1 MLKGFLH
8 GDPIQTDALTAAVP
22 TQPIEGF
29 PFAYTFENGCFRF
42 WFELAPEDIV
52 FGLGESPRGINKRGW
67 IYESYCTDDPF
78 HTETKRSL
86 YAAHNFIVVSGKK
99 SFGLFIDFP
108 ARIRWDLGY
117 TSADK
122 AEITVE
128 GEDFAVYLI
137 DGEQPREI
145 IRTFRAAIGKSY
157 LPPKWAFGYQQS
169 RWSYPNAETVDDVIR
184 GYDAAGIPLDC
195 VYLDIDYMDA
205 YKDFTVNTNAFPHFA
220 EYVQD
225 KRAQGIHL
233 IPIIDAG
240 VKKEVGYSVY
250 DEGTEKGYFCKKADG
265 SDFEAGVWP
274 GMCAFPDFL
283 NPEVRRWFGEQYQTL
298 LDMGIDGFWN
308 DMNEPALFYSAEGV
322 QNALDKAA
330 SLRGENLDLN
340 KFFQLK
346 DTFMGLSNAQ
356 ADYASIYH
364 TIDGE
369 QVNHQRVH
377 NLYGAGMTRAAG
389 EYFEKTA
396 GSGKILM
403 FSRASYIGAHRSA
416 GIWFGDNQSWW
427 SHILLNLKML
437 PAANMAGFLY
447 CGADLGGFGDNA
459 TRDLVLRFLALGVF
473 TPLMRNHSA
482 LGTRDQECYR
492 FEHTEDFR
500 DVIQVRYRLIP
511 YLYDTFVKAR
521 ENDDLIFRPL
531 LLDYPDDPIAR
542 ECETQLMLGEECM
555 IAPVYEQNVSGRAVY
570 LPEDMT
576 FVRLSGERVTA
587 EPLQKGLR
595 YVSVAL
601 NEVPLFIKKGKQ
613 IPLCRPAMRTRDLD
627 WEEVTYI
634 G

>member
-169 RWSYPNAETVDDVIR
+169 RWSYHNAEAVDNVIR

-283 NPEVRRWFGEQYQTL
+283 NPEVRRWFGEKYQTL

-459 TRDLVLRFLALGVF
+459 TRDLVLRFLA
-473 TPLMRNHSA
+473 
-482 LGTRDQECYR
+482 
-492 FEHTEDFR
+492 
-500 DVIQVRYRLIP
+500 VRYRLIP

-587 EPLQKGLR
+587 EPLPKGLH
-595 YVSVAL
+595 YVTVAL

-613 IPLCRPAMRTRDLD
+613 IPLCRPAMRTRDLN
-627 WEEVTYI
+627 WEELTYI